1 MCYKHLL
8 LVSVFL
14 ILISNSIAQTKET
27 GGWLFLSHTQK
38 ISTKFDLLADVQ
50 LRTADQYT
58 YWKNLLSRTAI
69 NYNLSEKH
77 SAALGYAYLGEW
89 EKSDEGKEYTR
100 EHRIYQQ
107 YQYAFKHKKKEF
119 TLRGRFEQRFIK
131 EETVKFSQRAR
142 VFASIQAPL
151 IANEDFSRGLY
162 IKFQD
167 ELFLN
172 VQHKNRV
179 NGSLLDQNRPY
190 GALGFRASD
199 KLDFELGY
207 LRLLQRETD
216 EDITRQII
224 QVMISTSF

>member
-1 MCYKHLL
+1 MYFKHLL
-8 LVSVFL
+8 LIGLFSLLVLTSK
-14 ILISNSIAQTKET
+14 AQTNET

-38 ISTKFDLLADVQ
+38 ITDKFDILTDLQ

-58 YWKNLLSRTAI
+58 YWKNVLSRTAL
-69 NYNLSEKH
+69 NYNLSKKH
-77 SAALGYAYLGEW
+77 SIAVGYAYLGEL

-131 EETVKFSQRAR
+131 EQEVLFSQRAR

-151 IANEDFSRGLY
+151 IANDDFSSGLY
-162 IKFQD
+162 VKFQD
-167 ELFLN
+167 ELFIN
-172 VQHKNRV
+172 VQHKDNV
-179 NGSLLDQNRPY
+179 NGRLFDQNRPY
-190 GALGFRASD
+190 GALGFRASK
-199 KLDFELGY
+199 KLDFEVGY
-207 LRLLQRETD
+207 MRLFQRKQD
-216 EDITRQII
+216 EDINKDIM

>member
-1 MCYKHLL
+1 MYFKHLL
-8 LVSVFL
+8 LIGLFSLLVST
-14 ILISNSIAQTKET
+14 SKAQTNET

-38 ISTKFDLLADVQ
+38 INDKFDILTDLQ

-58 YWKNLLSRTAI
+58 YWKNVLSRTAL
-69 NYNLSEKH
+69 NYNLSKKH
-77 SAALGYAYLGEW
+77 SIAVGYAYFGEW

-131 EETVKFSQRAR
+131 EQEVLFSQRAR

-151 IANEDFSRGLY
+151 IANDDFSSGLY
-162 IKFQD
+162 IKLQD
-167 ELFLN
+167 ELFIN
-172 VQHKNRV
+172 VQHKDNV
-179 NGSLLDQNRPY
+179 NGSLFDQNRPY
-190 GALGFRASD
+190 GALGFRASK
-199 KLDFELGY
+199 KLDFEVGY
-207 LRLLQRETD
+207 MRLFQREQD
-216 EDITRQII
+216 EDINKDIM

>member
-1 MCYKHLL
+1 MYFKHLL
-8 LVSVFL
+8 LIGLFSL
-14 ILISNSIAQTKET
+14 LALTSKAQTNET

-38 ISTKFDLLADVQ
+38 ITDKFDILTDLQ

-58 YWKNLLSRTAI
+58 FWKNVLSRTAL
-69 NYNLSEKH
+69 NYNLSKKH
-77 SAALGYAYLGEW
+77 SIAVGYAYLGEW

-131 EETVKFSQRAR
+131 EEKVLLSQRAR

-151 IANEDFSRGLY
+151 IANDDFSSGLY
-162 IKFQD
+162 VKFQD
-167 ELFLN
+167 ELFIN
-172 VQHKNRV
+172 VQHKDNV
-179 NGSLLDQNRPY
+179 NGSLFDQNRPY
-190 GALGFRASD
+190 GALGFRASK
-199 KLDFELGY
+199 KLDFEVGY
-207 LRLLQRETD
+207 MRLFQLETD
-216 EDITRQII
+216 EDINRDIM